1 MSSISIENFLKIE
14 KSNLQV
20 IDIRE
25 KYEYDNGHIESLHI
39 PMDEIL
45 HSIHRIDTDRK
56 VVIYCQS
63 GRRAAATVYMLKKKH
78 NFDNIF
84 NLAGGYSDYIAF
96 TLKSTI

>member
-1 MSSISIENFLKIE
+1 MNNISIENFLKIK

-25 KYEYDNGHIESLHI
+25 KYEYDNGHLESIHI

-45 HSIHRIDTDRK
+45 NSIHRIDSNKK
-56 VVIYCQS
+56 VVIYCQT
-63 GRRAAATVYMLKKKH
+63 GRRAAATVYMLKKKY
-78 NFDNIF
+78 NFNNIF

-96 TLKSTI
+96 ALKKTI